1 MMRKLLTAIAAG
13 IALALAA
20 APAAAQYP
28 AKAVKVVVPFP
39 AGGAAD
45 TIMRIISQPLA
56 QALGQPVVVEN
67 RPGADGA
74 IAADAVMKAPPDGY
88 TLFLATSSAMSAVP
102 AMRKT
107 PPYDP
112 VSAFTPITKVG
123 TFSYFLFTHPSVPAK
138 SVNELI
144 DYIRA
149 NPGKL
154 NYAGATTTGIMAA
167 VQLASYAKLDMVR
180 VPYKGEGPATIDLV
194 SGRVH
199 LMFATPTNAL
209 GPAKE
214 GRLRVLATLLPQRS
228 PAAPDAPT
236 MTEAGAPKLSI
247 VPWAG
252 FFGPAKLPPEIVA
265 RLQRELTA
273 ILKRPE
279 VRAQIERQAFEVQVS
294 TPEELAAYTREQV
307 EVWKTA
313 VRDSGMPLD

>member
-1 MMRKLLTAIAAG
+1 MLQRMRSLALLA
-13 IALALAA
+13 ALALVV

-28 AKAVKVVVPFP
+28 NKPIRLIVPFP
-39 AGGAAD
+39 PAGAAD
-45 TIMRIISQPLA
+45 LSARAIAAPLS
-56 QALGQPVVVEN
+56 QALGQQVVVEN

-74 IAADAVMKAPPDGY
+74 IAADAVMKSAPDGY
-88 TLFLATSSAMSAVP
+88 TLFMATSSAMSAVP
-102 AMRKT
+102 AMRKS

-112 VSAFTPITKVG
+112 VAAFTPITKVG

-144 DYIRA
+144 DHIRA

-167 VQLASYAKLDMVR
+167 VQLASFAKLDMVR
-180 VPYKGEGPATIDLV
+180 VPYKGEGPASIDLI

-236 MTEAGAPKLSI
+236 MAEAGAPKLSI

-252 FFGPAKLPPEIVA
+252 FFGPAKLPADIVA
-265 RLQRELTA
+265 RLNREITA

-279 VRAQIERQAFEVQVS
+279 VRAQIERQAFEVQDS
-294 TPEELAAYTREQV
+294 TPEELAAYTKEQV